1 MSRFPRRDA
10 LNRASPTQG
19 ESRAFELLYVVG
31 SGPAGLSSARALLA
45 SGHEVTML
53 DAGKELE
60 PGAGEI
66 VRRLAASEPDG
77 WNTSDIEHLRTGSMP
92 SSRGIP
98 LKRIYG
104 SDFPYRPA
112 GIHRL
117 IEESPEIGIRPSY
130 ARGGFSNVWGAG
142 VLPYAED
149 ELVGWPFSRT
159 GLAPHFRAVLDD
171 MPLAGRR
178 DGLADAFPL
187 YTDRLSVLR
196 TSRQAERFLSDL
208 DHNSTE
214 LRQRGFTFG
223 RSRLGVRSR
232 AMGDVTDC
240 VHCGLCLYGCPYG
253 LIYNSASTLR
263 SLILEAPKFRY
274 VPGVIVHRVRQVGE
288 TVIIEGADL
297 QGSRRSFVGSR
308 AFLAC
313 GALSTTR
320 IVLESLGAYGSPLSL
335 RDSQYFL
342 LPLLRYRTVPAVAS
356 EKLHTLCQVFLR
368 LRRPELGNH
377 AIHLS
382 VYTYNDLYRGA
393 LAALCGSAVANADHL
408 TNPLFG
414 RLLVV
419 QGHLP
424 SDRSSSIV
432 ANLFAQRNGEASILR
447 LSSRDT
453 DQTRRTIGMV
463 QRELFRVRRLLR
475 AIPLP
480 LMTRVG
486 KPGSGFYAGGGFPM
500 RQDPGRLETDPLGRP
515 KGFQRVHLVDASVFP
530 SIAGTPIT
538 FTVMANAHRIASET
552 ARLLDPAVGG
562 EK

>member
-1 MSRFPRRDA
+1 
-10 LNRASPTQG
+10 
-19 ESRAFELLYVVG
+19 
-31 SGPAGLSSARALLA
+31 
-45 SGHEVTML
+45 ML

-60 PGAGEI
+60 PDAGKI
-66 VRRLAASEPDG
+66 VQRLAASEPDD
-77 WNTSDIEHLRTGSMP
+77 WNASDIEHLRTGSMP

-104 SDFPYRPA
+104 SDFPYRTA

-117 IEESPEIGIRPSY
+117 IEDSPEIGVRPSY

-149 ELVGWPFSRT
+149 ELVDWPISRT
-159 GLAPHFRAVLDD
+159 DLAPHFRAVLDD

-178 DGLADAFPL
+178 DGLAEAFPL

-208 DHNSTE
+208 DRNSAQ

-232 AMGDVTDC
+232 AVGDVTDC
-240 VHCGLCLYGCPYG
+240 VHCGLCHYGCPYG

-263 SLILEAPKFRY
+263 SLILEVPKFRY
-274 VPGVIVHRVRQVGE
+274 IPGVTVHRIRQAGE
-288 TVIIEGADL
+288 TVVIEGADL
-297 QGSRRSFVGSR
+297 QGNRRSFVGSR

-320 IVLESLGAYGSPLSL
+320 IVLESLGVYGAPLSL

-342 LPLLRYRTVPAVAS
+342 LPLLRYRAVPAVAS

-368 LRRPELGNH
+368 LQRPELGNR

-393 LAALCGSAVANADHL
+393 FGALCGSMVSNADRL

-424 SDRSSSIV
+424 SDRSSRIV
-432 ANLFAQRNGEASILR
+432 ANLFAERNGAASILR

-453 DQTRRTIGMV
+453 DETKRTIGMV
-463 QRELFRVRRLLR
+463 WNELFRVRRLLG
-475 AIPLP
+475 AIPIP

-486 KPGSGFYAGGGFPM
+486 KPGSGYYAGGGFPM
-500 RQDPGRLETDPLGRP
+500 RRDPGRLETDRLGRP
-515 KGFQRVHLVDASVFP
+515 TGFQRVHVVDASVFP

-552 ARLLDPAVGG
+552 ARVLDPAVGG
-562 EK
+562 KNGGSESRRLGNA